1 MFKVPYPDYEEFE
14 EGEIAARRN
23 KPKRKRKVEKEEVEE
38 EEGVKKLLRWKVN
51 RRWEKEVP
59 KVMTKVMT
67 LRPSPQDWG
76 FEMEGSC
83 KSYFRCGACDVPAPE
98 GPLNVQVIPPGGAPV
113 VKNAT
118 AESAIGG
125 RALTTADVGASRG
138 ISSDLIAF

>member
-38 EEGVKKLLRWKVN
+38 EEGGEEAAKV
-51 RRWEKEVP
+51 EEEEEEEEA
-59 KVMTKVMT
+59 
-67 LRPSPQDWG
+67 PQDWG

-83 KSYFRCGACDVPAPE
+83 KSCFRCGACDVPAPE
-98 GPLNVQVIPPGGAPV
+98 GPLNMQVIPPGGAPV
-113 VKNAT
+113 VENTA
-118 AESAIGG
+118 AESAVGG